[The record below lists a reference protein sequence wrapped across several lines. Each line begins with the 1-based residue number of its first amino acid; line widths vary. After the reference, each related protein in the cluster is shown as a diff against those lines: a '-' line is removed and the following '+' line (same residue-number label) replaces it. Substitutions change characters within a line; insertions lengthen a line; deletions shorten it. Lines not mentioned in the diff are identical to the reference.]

1 MGFEVNNPWKV
12 SVFFSLDVSGP
23 VGGVGGKW
31 KVCANYLGWGKGG
44 VFISMYSSW
53 REGISEQR
61 GEFISYSLLCTYIR

>member
-1 MGFEVNNPWKV
+1 MNELANAKGYL
-12 SVFFSLDVSGP
+12 SIYIYISD
-23 VGGVGGKW
+23 GKRY
-31 KVCANYLGWGKGG
+31 VLETGWLREGG